1 MSKSDG
7 SLVSPERM
15 IAEARKAFFTMFAFL
30 ALIWLVQLANFAQDY
45 GLARDYGVTSGDV
58 ETLPHVLS
66 APFLHWSWAHIES
79 NSGPLFVFG
88 FLAAY
93 RGVVRFLGLSLLVAV
108 TSGMAVWLLEQGD
121 AVTVGASGLVYGYFA
136 YVVVRG
142 LFDRHLIDT
151 LIGLVMAASFA
162 YLLTTAVPGT
172 PGISWLGHLGGLVGG
187 LAGAWLFRSR
197 TPRSSTAPASL
208 TPSATPAA
216 AAPAAPPTST
226 APLESPR
233 PTPGKGRALPPS
245 ADHPRAALHKELDDL
260 GLL

>member
-1 MSKSDG
+1 MSRTEG
-7 SLVSPERM
+7 TPVGPEQL
-15 IAEARKAFFTMFAFL
+15 IAEARKAFFTVFAFL
-30 ALIWLVQLANFAQDY
+30 AIVWLVQLANAAQDY
-45 GLARDYGVTSGDV
+45 GLARDYGVSSGDV
-58 ETLPHVLS
+58 GSLPHVLS

-93 RGVVRFLGLSLLVAV
+93 RGVARFLALSLLVAL
-108 TSGMAVWLLEQGD
+108 TSGTAVWLLEQGD

-172 PGISWLGHLGGLVGG
+172 PGVSWLGHLGGLVGG
-187 LAGAWLFRSR
+187 LAGAWLFRDR
-197 TPRSSTAPASL
+197 DRGTRSEAAPAL
-208 TPSATPAA
+208 ATAA
-216 AAPAAPPTST
+216 AARAPKRRSVPST
-226 APLESPR
+226 P
-233 PTPGKGRALPPS
+233 

>member
-7 SLVSPERM
+7 SLASPERM
-15 IAEARKAFFTMFAFL
+15 IAEARKAFFTMFGFL
-30 ALIWLVQLANFAQDY
+30 ALIWLVQLANSAQDY
-45 GLARDYGVTSGDV
+45 GLARDYGVTSGDIG
-58 ETLPHVLS
+58 TLPHMLS

-93 RGVVRFLGLSLLVAV
+93 RGVTRFLGLSLLVAL
-108 TSGMAVWLLEQGD
+108 TSGTAVWLLEQGD

-162 YLLTTAVPGT
+162 YILTTAVPGT

-187 LAGAWLFRSR
+187 LAGAWIFRSR
-197 TPRSSTAPASL
+197 TPRPTTAPSSTAPL
-208 TPSATPAA
+208 G
-216 AAPAAPPTST
+216 PAAPP
-226 APLESPR
+226 ASPASLDARR
-233 PTPGKGRALPPS
+233 PATGKGRALPPA

>member
-1 MSKSDG
+1 MSK
-7 SLVSPERM
+7 PERM
-15 IAEARKAFFTMFAFL
+15 PVSSEQVIAEARKAFFTVFAFL
-30 ALIWLVQLANFAQDY
+30 AIVWLVQLANAAQDY
-45 GLARDYGVTSGDV
+45 GLARDYGVHSGDV
-58 ETLPHVLS
+58 GSLPHVLS

-93 RGVVRFLGLSLLVAV
+93 RGVARFLGLSLLVAL
-108 TSGMAVWLLEQGD
+108 TSGTAVWLLEQGD
-121 AVTVGASGLVYGYFA
+121 TVTVGASGLVYGYFA

-172 PGISWLGHLGGLVGG
+172 PGVSWLGHLGGLVGG
-187 LAGAWLFRSR
+187 LAGAWLFRDRGPR
-197 TPRSSTAPASL
+197 TETVPAPA
-208 TPSATPAA
+208 TAA
-216 AAPAAPPTST
+216 AARTPKRRSLPST
-226 APLESPR
+226 P
-233 PTPGKGRALPPS
+233 

>member
-1 MSKSDG
+1 MSKTEG
-7 SLVSPERM
+7 TPVSSEQV

-30 ALIWLVQLANFAQDY
+30 AIVWLVQLANAAQDY
-45 GLARDYGVTSGDV
+45 GPARDYGVTSGDV
-58 ETLPHVLS
+58 GSLPHVLS

-93 RGVVRFLGLSLLVAV
+93 RGVARFLGLSLLVAL
-108 TSGMAVWLLEQGD
+108 TSGTAVWLLEQGD

-172 PGISWLGHLGGLVGG
+172 PGVSWLGHLGGLVGG
-187 LAGAWLFRSR
+187 LVGAWLFRDR
-197 TPRSSTAPASL
+197 APRPEAAPAL
-208 TPSATPAA
+208 ATAA
-216 AAPAAPPTST
+216 AARTSKRRSAPST
-226 APLESPR
+226 P
-233 PTPGKGRALPPS
+233 
-245 ADHPRAALHKELDDL
+245 ADHPRADLHKELDDL